1 MTLPPLATV
10 ADMEVRLRVEVGS
23 LAGLD
28 LVAAQ
33 TSLKDASALVR
44 SVSNPVTWVDPDDDS
59 ITAPDEVLTI
69 IVRAAVRDF
78 RNPSGVNN
86 EAMGSGAYSYTF
98 AAGEATVYL
107 SEDEVAMIKKAAKNS
122 GTDPEAWKGVGTIR
136 TPSAYYDPG
145 TGPPDPFYG
154 RWTL

>member
-1 MTLPPLATV
+1 MALPPLSTV
-10 ADMEVRLRVEVGS
+10 AAMEVRLGVEVGS

-28 LVAAQ
+28 LTRAG
-33 TSLKDASALVR
+33 TSLSDASALVR
-44 SVSNPVTWVDPDDDS
+44 SVSQPVTWVDVDLVT
-59 ITAPDEVLTI
+59 ITAPDEVVLIAT
-69 IVRAAVRDF
+69 RAALRDF

-107 SEDEVAMIKKAAKNS
+107 SEDEVAMIKQAAKNS
-122 GTDPEAWKGVGTIR
+122 GTDPNAWKGIGAVR
-136 TPSAYYDPG
+136 TPSAYYDAG
-145 TGPPDPFYG
+145 SGDADPFYG

>member
-10 ADMEVRLRVEVGS
+10 AAMEVRLGVEVGS

-28 LVAAQ
+28 LTRAE
-33 TSLKDASALVR
+33 TSLADASALVR
-44 SVSNPVTWVDPDDDS
+44 SVSHPITWVDPDNVT
-59 ITAPDEVLTI
+59 ITAPDEVALIAT
-69 IVRAAVRDF
+69 RAALRDY

-107 SEDEVAMIKKAAKNS
+107 SEDEVAIIKKAAINS
-122 GTDPEAWKGVGTIR
+122 GTDPEAWKGIGTIR